1 MGLRM
6 NNNYLSDKEFNNF
19 LENIGGLNHGFHKH
33 KSPLLERRNFPVGNG
48 WLGILQRLFE
58 VLISMGW
65 NKDFLNVKQK
75 FGGMSIF
82 LDNLPKNGFHFVIE
96 AEKESFNVC
105 EVCGEPGSKHQINS
119 WVHTLC
125 EEHQSESSLIKFENR
140 KYFIMEKLPILNG
153 DYYFDALHNE
163 IKICEIDNFF
173 DPWSVKVLKL

>member
-1 MGLRM
+1 MGVRM

-19 LENIGGLNHGFHKH
+19 LKNINGLNHGFHKH
-33 KSPLLERRNFPVGNG
+33 KSPLLERRNFTVGNG

-65 NKDFLNVKQK
+65 VKQFLNVKQK

-82 LDNLPKNGFHFVIE
+82 LDNLPENGFHFVVE
-96 AEKESFNVC
+96 SEKETFSVC
-105 EVCGEPGSKHQINS
+105 EVCGEPGHQHKINS
-119 WVHTLC
+119 WIYTLC
-125 EEHQSESSLIKFENR
+125 DEHREESSLVNFNGG
-140 KYFIMEKLPILNG
+140 KYFIVEKLPILNG

-163 IKICEIDNFF
+163 IKTCESHNFF